1 MELGK
6 FLLNEFQEKAGGGVS
21 FLRDFNG
28 LAQKPIR
35 QKGNAEP
42 KKMRRPRRAPAISN
56 SEKAQRH
63 AKIRMLIT
71 PCAIMET

>member
-1 MELGK
+1 MGIHGK
-6 FLLNEFQEKAGGGVS
+6 AMPQLAENSYQTLASKFQGKAGGGVS

-42 KKMRRPRRAPAISN
+42 KKMRRPPPLS
-56 SEKAQRH
+56 
-63 AKIRMLIT
+63 
-71 PCAIMET
+71 